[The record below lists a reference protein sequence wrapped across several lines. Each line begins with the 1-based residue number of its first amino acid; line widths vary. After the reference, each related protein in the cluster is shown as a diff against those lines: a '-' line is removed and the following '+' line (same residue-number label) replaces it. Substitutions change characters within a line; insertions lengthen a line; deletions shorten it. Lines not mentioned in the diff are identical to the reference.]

1 MARASMGRLAG
12 LTRKNAKKSKAAR
25 HQPGP
30 FRVGRSRTGL
40 GLFATQPIRTGKF
53 IIEYWGKLVRWNDDP
68 NLQSKYLFDL
78 NKRWAIDGAP
88 RANTARY
95 INHSCKPNAEPYGV
109 KRKIKIYARRTIQP
123 GEEITYDYGREY
135 FDEFLRPIGCRCEAC
150 RNGGG
155 RTNPPKRKRRTR
167 RAGAKRGKR

>member
-1 MARASMGRLAG
+1 LTSTQAR
-12 LTRKNAKKSKAAR
+12 KSKRAPR
-25 HQPGP
+25 HTRGP

-40 GLFATQPIRTGKF
+40 GLYATEPIRTGKF
-53 IIEYWGKLVRWNDDP
+53 IIEYWGPLVRWDDID

-88 RANTARY
+88 RRNTARY

-109 KRKIKIYARRTIQP
+109 RGKIKIYARRTIQP
-123 GEEITYDYGREY
+123 GEEITYDYGKEY
-135 FDEFLRPIGCRCEAC
+135 FDEFLKPIGCLCDAC

-155 RTNPPKRKRRTR
+155 RTNPPKRKPKAR
-167 RAGAKRGKR
+167 RAGKTRGKR

>member
-1 MARASMGRLAG
+1 LPS
-12 LTRKNAKKSKAAR
+12 KNVRKSKAAPPR
-25 HQPGP
+25 HQRGP

-40 GLFATQPIRTGKF
+40 GLFATEPIRTGKF
-53 IIEYWGKLVRWNDDP
+53 IIEYWGPLVRWDDVD

-95 INHSCKPNAEPYGV
+95 INHACKPNAEPYGV
-109 KRKIKIYARRTIQP
+109 KGKIKIYARRTIQP
-123 GEEITYDYGREY
+123 GEEITYDYGKEY
-135 FDEFLRPIGCRCEAC
+135 FDEFLKPVGCKCEAC

-155 RTNPPKRKRRTR
+155 RTNPPKRKRAAR
-167 RAGAKRGKR
+167 RAGKTRGKR